1 MAAWYSLA
9 ARLGS
14 RVASTCAAS
23 AKAADTR
30 PTTFGLIFP
39 PGLAARNTGRCAAA
53 YRSALAVSPSSFS
66 GSRHRSWSP
75 RKLPEELPE
84 PTPTCRYRVLV
95 PWSQTWLSQPE
106 PKCASLSK
114 VDGDAEPRARSAAY
128 RTMSPYAVV
137 WVNFR

>member
-1 MAAWYSLA
+1 MSLEARLAPICTSRLRSATSAALDT
-9 ARLGS
+9 ARLGLPAAAIALIRS
-14 RVASTCAAS
+14 AWAS
-23 AKAADTR
+23 A
-30 PTTFGLIFP
+30 L
-39 PGLAARNTGRCAAA
+39 AA